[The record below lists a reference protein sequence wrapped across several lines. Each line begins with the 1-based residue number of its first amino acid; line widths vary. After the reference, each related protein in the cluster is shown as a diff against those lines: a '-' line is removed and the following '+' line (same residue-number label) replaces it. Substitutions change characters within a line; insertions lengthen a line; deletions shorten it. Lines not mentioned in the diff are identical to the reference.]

1 MSRPRR
7 DTSQFS
13 SSRKDGRSVD
23 GRGDGDTGGVV
34 HTTAIVR
41 TSRFAERPSNG
52 QRVFFEPKMRPSFPS
67 LPLNGCKGDRFFF
80 LFYFP
85 LSFSFFPLFF
95 LTTPP
100 RENSASSSRSFEL
113 GYRC

>member
-41 TSRFAERPSNG
+41 TSRFAERSSNG
-52 QRVFFEPKMRPSFPS
+52 QRVFFEPKMRPSSPPS
-67 LPLNGCKGDRFFF
+67 LLTVAKVTV
-80 LFYFP
+80 
-85 LSFSFFPLFF
+85 SFSFFIFLFLSLSF
-95 LTTPP
+95 L
-100 RENSASSSRSFEL
+100 SFS
-113 GYRC
+113 